1 VPRSSNDPSRIFWL
15 AFGYFA
21 FYIPYS
27 AMTKAL
33 SQGLLPGQ
41 DGQVPGFLLLP
52 ATVIATTAGLLAA
65 MTMAGGWSSLGRW
78 RLGPLNIPTVRSLPL
93 ISGLATAVI
102 IATTTLNY
110 TSTGISILLA
120 LLLMRGGV
128 LSLAPVVDTAFG
140 RRVRA
145 SSWVALGLS
154 FVAICLALSDVNGYQ
169 MTWPAALT
177 IAAYLGGYVVRIS
190 LMTRVAKSTDPTV
203 NRRFFYE
210 EMAVAAIALTA
221 VPALVAAFGQGE
233 IAGQLRDGFTVFF
246 ATKLVW
252 PALLIGLLYACLYL
266 FGTSIYLDDREN
278 TFCIPLNRC
287 STLVSGIVSSYAL
300 TIFLG
305 WRPPSY
311 YQLAGALIVIVA
323 LGVLLQA
330 SLREKGRA
338 GVAVLAGRRL
348 FLFVCGGNTSR
359 SPMAQAICNAE
370 IARRLGLD
378 PPPTPGELA
387 PFYALSAGLT
397 AEPGRPLTDAAA
409 STLLQLGV
417 RPHAHTSRPITA
429 ELVDQAERIYCM
441 TESQKTTLVD
451 RFPGAAAKVERLD
464 PLGDLDDPSG
474 HDSAAFSNLGNR
486 LLELIR
492 HRLSALPGLT
502 AGESV
507 VAVQSP
513 G

>member
-1 VPRSSNDPSRIFWL
+1 VTPVPRSSNDPARIFWL

-41 DGQVPGFLLLP
+41 DGPVAGFLILP
-52 ATVIATTAGLLAA
+52 ATTIATSAGLLAV

-78 RLGPLNIPTVRSLPL
+78 RLGPLNIPTVRVLPL

-128 LSLAPVVDTAFG
+128 LSLAPVVDAAFG

-154 FVAICLALSDVNGYQ
+154 FLAICLALSDVNGYQ

-177 IAAYLGGYVVRIS
+177 IAAYLFGYVVRIS

-203 NRRFFYE
+203 NRRFFFE
-210 EMAVAAIALTA
+210 EMAVAAIALTT
-221 VPALVAAFGQGE
+221 VPALVAAFGRGE

-246 ATKLVW
+246 ATSLVW
-252 PALLIGLLYACLYL
+252 PALLIGLLYSCLYL
-266 FGTSIYLDDREN
+266 FGTGIYLDGREN

-300 TIFLG
+300 TFFLG
-305 WRPPSY
+305 WKTPSL
-311 YQLAGALIVIVA
+311 YQVGGALIVFAA

-338 GVAVLAGRRL
+338 SVPVSVLAGRRL

-359 SPMAQAICNAE
+359 SPMAQAICNDE
-370 IARRLGLD
+370 IARRLD
-378 PPPTPGELA
+378 LA
-387 PFYALSAGLT
+387 PFYALSAGLA
-397 AEPGRPLTDAAA
+397 AEAGRPLTDAA
-409 STLLQLGV
+409 SSVLLQLSV
-417 RPHAHTSRPITA
+417 RPHDHASRPVTP
-429 ELVDQAERIYCM
+429 ELVEQAERIYCM
-441 TESQKTTLVD
+441 TESQKTTLID
-451 RFPGAAAKVERLD
+451 RFPGAVAKVERLD
-464 PLGDLDDPSG
+464 PLGDLDDPRG
-474 HDSAAFSNLGNR
+474 QDITAFSDLGNR
-486 LLELIR
+486 LLALVR
-492 HRLSALPGLT
+492 QRLASLP
-502 AGESV
+502 V
-507 VAVQSP
+507 
-513 G
+513 